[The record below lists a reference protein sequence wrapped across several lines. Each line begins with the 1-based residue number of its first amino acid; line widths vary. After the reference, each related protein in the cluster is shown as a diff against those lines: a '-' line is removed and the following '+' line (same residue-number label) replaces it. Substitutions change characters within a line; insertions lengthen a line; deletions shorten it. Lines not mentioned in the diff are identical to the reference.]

1 MYLML
6 LIYKNDL
13 TENLPCIRKNSA
25 ENTSFFSK
33 VFDKSASS
41 LHVNNDLK
49 IISNL
54 AFQWKMQIHPD
65 PIKQGELVT
74 NELRVT
80 IYCMSYELNLTYEL
94 RVTIYSTNW
103 DSDAAC

>member
-1 MYLML
+1 ML

-54 AFQWKMQIHPD
+54 AF
-65 PIKQGELVT
+65 
-74 NELRVT
+74 
-80 IYCMSYELNLTYEL
+80 
-94 RVTIYSTNW
+94 
-103 DSDAAC
+103 